1 MVDDEK
7 ALEKMWSLRNELPSV
22 KRIVMY
28 VGKPDKNLYPDVL
41 SWDELKAL
49 GKNQTGQG
57 LEERLANIAINQCCT
72 LVYTS
77 GTTGNPKGVM
87 LSHDNLYWTGM
98 AAHDCKSLI
107 FHTILK
113 VKCLSKNLILTKPQH
128 LHEFSPKIF

>member
-1 MVDDEK
+1 
-7 ALEKMWSLRNELPSV
+7 
-22 KRIVMY
+22 MY
-28 VGKPDKNLYPDVL
+28 VGKTDKTLYPDGL

-107 FHTILK
+107 FAHYSKSQMFVQKFNFDKTSTFSRVFHPEKSTIF
-113 VKCLSKNLILTKPQH
+113 SGNQSLIFGQKM
-128 LHEFSPKIF
+128 KISNSEIL